1 MRKTPGLSTALA
13 IVVLSLLSGG
23 PSAWAQS
30 HPPLVYKGGP
40 VLARFKI
47 YSLYWG
53 KWTPAQISAQQEYL
67 KSLTAYI
74 SGDNAP
80 KGEEPMLRQ
89 YGVNKASVDDNYSTA
104 APGQANEKLLKQ
116 DIVNIMNNDA
126 GKLPPFD
133 IHTLIMVFLGAGSN
147 LKIGA
152 GVGYHH
158 SESNTVFWAAVPL
171 DAGPTLALVTAH
183 EVFEA
188 ATDPGVDNKEGW
200 ISDNG
205 SEAVDTCNSTGY
217 PFITL
222 SAWKIQ
228 IPGAADNTQGGTCNT
243 TGYIPTPPTP
253 AISTNNTTNQCGGT
267 IYVTGT
273 GFAAGEQVHIIVR
286 DAPGLKSPQK
296 IGTAVGV
303 VNKKGEVTIQI
314 PYSIN
319 PYSGLPGCGNGTT
332 ATVVVTIIAVDESRH
347 RASTEIYLKN
357 CGITWG
363 ACPG

>member
-1 MRKTPGLSTALA
+1 
-13 IVVLSLLSGG
+13 
-23 PSAWAQS
+23 
-30 HPPLVYKGGP
+30 VYKGGP

-53 KWTPAQISAQQEYL
+53 QWTPAQIDAQQEYL
-67 KSLTAYI
+67 KNLTAYM
-74 SGDNAP
+74 SGDDAP
-80 KGEEPMLRQ
+80 KGEVPMLRQ
-89 YGVNKASVDDNYSTA
+89 YGVNKASVGGYSTA
-104 APGQANEKLLKQ
+104 APGAAKKLSQQ
-116 DIVNIMNNDA
+116 DIVNIMNNNA

-147 LKIGA
+147 LTTGKGK
-152 GVGYHH
+152 GYHH
-158 SESNTVFWAAVPL
+158 SESNTAFWAAVPL

-188 ATDPGVDNKEGW
+188 ATDPGDDNSKGW

-205 SEAVDTCNSTGY
+205 NEAVDTCNSTGY

-222 SAWKIQ
+222 TSWKIQ

-243 TGYIPTPPTP
+243 TGYIPTQPKPT
-253 AISTNNTTNQCGGT
+253 ISVNNVTNQCGGT
-267 IYVTGT
+267 LYVSGS
-273 GFAAGEQVHIIVR
+273 GFAEGEQVHIIVR
-286 DAPGLKSPQK
+286 NAPGLKSPQR

-303 VNKKGEVTIQI
+303 ASKQGKVSIQI

-332 ATVVVTIIAVDESRH
+332 ATVVVTIIATDESRH
-347 RASTEIYLKN
+347 RASTEIYLRN

-363 ACPG
+363 ACSA